1 LGAGIDCWHA
11 SFFSG
16 LSIVSSFIFP
26 AEIMR
31 LAQKILSCFFAF
43 HCVTAF
49 ANPATVYVNGDI
61 LTMQGDTPQYVEAL
75 VVQNDKIMFAG
86 DKVQALAQAGANPT
100 LYDLNGRTLMPGFI
114 DSWGHFA
121 LIAQNTLGVNVGYFA
136 QNPPQTKAQVI
147 QKLLTEGKLFNGWI
161 MGSGYSE
168 AMLSDGGLSLA
179 DIDKAFPDQPLLIQ
193 NISTLTGLVNSA
205 GLKKL
210 AITTATKAVGGFILK
225 DSKTGELTGELV
237 GSPFMDAVARAVGT
251 YSQDITFDTYRKA
264 EHVYLSNG
272 FTTAQ
277 SYEATIDDMNKMRM
291 AIEQKVIS
299 LDLIALP
306 AFDVVD
312 EILKTKPNFQFG
324 AYHQGDRGFKVAGM
338 MVATDGAPQLRF
350 AYFTKPF
357 LDTTGFSPEWR
368 GFPFTP
374 QSTVDHYAK
383 LAYEKNIQYFG
394 YSNGDAGID
403 MALSALTKAM
413 KDTGVTEDRRPVI
426 SHSFFVREDQL
437 AQYKDKKIM
446 AITLSNHVWLY
457 GDVYLKILGEERAK
471 NISPLRSASK
481 LGVKIGIH
489 NDMPSSGPNVLFSV
503 WSAVNRKTF
512 SGKTLGEEQRITTYQ
527 ALQGFTVNAAYQHKE
542 ETSKGLLAKGMLA
555 DLVELDRNPLKVA
568 VDEIKNIRVVQ
579 TIKHGKQLYNAQ

>member
-1 LGAGIDCWHA
+1 
-11 SFFSG
+11 
-16 LSIVSSFIFP
+16 
-26 AEIMR
+26 MR
-31 LAQKILSCFFAF
+31 LAQKILNCFFAVY
-43 HCVTAF
+43 CVTAF
-49 ANPATVYVNGDI
+49 ANPSTVYVNGDI

-136 QNPPQTKAQVI
+136 QNPPQTKAQAI

-179 DIDKAFPDQPLLIQ
+179 DLDKAFPDQPLLIQ
-193 NISTLTGLVNSA
+193 NISTLTGLVNTA

-210 AITTATKAVGGFILK
+210 AITPATQAVGGFIHK
-225 DSKTGELTGELV
+225 DPKTGALTGELV
-237 GSPFMDAVARAVGT
+237 GSPFMDAVVRAVGT
-251 YSQDITFDTYRKA
+251 YSHDITFDTYRKA

-306 AFDVVD
+306 AYDVVD
-312 EILKTKPNFQFG
+312 EILKTEPNFRFG
-324 AYHQGDRGFKVAGM
+324 AYSHADRGFKVAGM

-357 LDTTGFSPEWR
+357 LDTTGFSPDWR

-374 QSTVDHYAK
+374 QSTVDRYAK

-403 MALSALTKAM
+403 MTLSALNKAM
-413 KDTGVTEDRRPVI
+413 KETGVTEDRRPVI
-426 SHSFFVREDQL
+426 SHSFFVRDDQL

-446 AITLSNHVWLY
+446 AITLPNHIWLY

-471 NISPLRSASK
+471 NISPLRSADK

-489 NDMPSSGPNVLFSV
+489 NDTPSSGPNVLFSV

-512 SGKTLGEEQRITTYQ
+512 SGKTLGEEQRIDAYK
-527 ALQGFTVNAAYQHKE
+527 ALQGFTVNAAYQYKE
-542 ETSKGLLAKGMLA
+542 EMSKGLLAKGMLA
-555 DLVELDRNPLKVA
+555 DLVELDRNPLKV
-568 VDEIKNIRVVQ
+568 DPDDIKNIRVVQ
-579 TIKHGKQLYNAQ
+579 TIKHGKRLYSTQ

>member
-1 LGAGIDCWHA
+1 
-11 SFFSG
+11 
-16 LSIVSSFIFP
+16 
-26 AEIMR
+26 MR
-31 LAQKILSCFFAF
+31 LAQQILNCFFPF
-43 HCVTAF
+43 FCVAAF
-49 ANPATVYVNGDI
+49 ANPSTVYVNGDI
-61 LTMQGDTPQYVEAL
+61 LTMQGDSPHYVEAL

-114 DSWGHFA
+114 DSWGHFS
-121 LIAQNTLGVNVGYFA
+121 LIAQNTLGVNLGYFA
-136 QNPPQTKAQVI
+136 QNPPKTKAQAL

-161 MGSGYSE
+161 VGSGYSE

-179 DIDKAFPDQPLLIQ
+179 DLDKAFPDQPLLIQ
-193 NISTLTGLVNSA
+193 NISTLTGLVNTA

-210 AITTATKAVGGFILK
+210 AITPATQAVGGFIPK
-225 DSKTGELTGELV
+225 DPKTGALTGELV
-237 GSPFMDAVARAVGT
+237 GSPFMDAVVRAVGT

-306 AFDVVD
+306 AYDVVD
-312 EILKTKPNFQFG
+312 EILKTKPSFQFG
-324 AYHQGDRGFKVAGM
+324 AYSHGDRGFKAAGI

-357 LDTTGFSPEWR
+357 LDTTGFSPDWR

-374 QSTVDHYAK
+374 QSTVDRYAK

-403 MALSALTKAM
+403 MTLSALTKAM
-413 KDTGVTEDRRPVI
+413 KETGVTEERRPVI
-426 SHSFFVREDQL
+426 SHSFFVRDDQL

-446 AITLSNHVWLY
+446 AITLPNHIWLY

-471 NISPLRSASK
+471 NISPLRSASQ

-489 NDMPSSGPNVLFSV
+489 NDTPSSGPNALFSV

-512 SGKTLGEEQRITTYQ
+512 SGKTLGEEQRIDAYK
-527 ALQGFTVNAAYQHKE
+527 ALQGFTVNAAYQYKE

-555 DLVELDRNPLKVA
+555 DLVELDRNPLKVDT
-568 VDEIKNIRVVQ
+568 DEIKNIRVVQ
-579 TIKHGKQLYNAQ
+579 TIKHGKQLYKAQ

>member
-1 LGAGIDCWHA
+1 
-11 SFFSG
+11 
-16 LSIVSSFIFP
+16 
-26 AEIMR
+26 MR
-31 LAQKILSCFFAF
+31 LAQKILNCFFAVF
-43 HCVTAF
+43 CLTAF
-49 ANPATVYVNGDI
+49 ANPSTVYVNGDI
-61 LTMQGDTPQYVEAL
+61 LTMQGDSPYYVEAL
-75 VVQNDKIMFAG
+75 VVQNDKILFAG
-86 DKVQALAQAGANPT
+86 DKVQALAQAGTNPT

-114 DSWGHFA
+114 DSWGHFS
-121 LIAQNTLGVNVGYFA
+121 LIAQNTLGVNLGYFA
-136 QNPPQTKAQVI
+136 QNPPNTKAQAI

-161 MGSGYSE
+161 IGSGYSD

-179 DIDKAFPDQPLLIQ
+179 DLDKAFPDQPLLIQ
-193 NISTLTGLVNSA
+193 NISTLTGQVNSA

-210 AITTATKAVGGFILK
+210 AITLATKAVGGFIPT
-225 DSKTGELTGELV
+225 DPKTGELTGELV
-237 GSPFMDAVARAVGT
+237 GSPLMDAVVRAVGT
-251 YSQDITFDTYRKA
+251 YSQDITFETYRKA

-277 SYEATIDDMNKMRM
+277 SYEATIDDMNKMRT
-291 AIEQKVIS
+291 AVEQKVIS

-306 AFDVVD
+306 AYDVVD
-312 EILKTKPNFQFG
+312 EVLKTTPSFRFG
-324 AYHQGDRGFKVAGM
+324 AYSHADRGFKVAGM

-357 LDTTGFSPEWR
+357 LDTTGFSPDWR

-374 QSTVDHYAK
+374 QSTVDRYAK

-403 MALSALTKAM
+403 MTLSALNKAM
-413 KDTGVTEDRRPVI
+413 KETGVTEDRRPVI
-426 SHSFFVREDQL
+426 SHSFFVRDDQL

-446 AITLSNHVWLY
+446 AITLPNHIWLY

-471 NISPLRSASK
+471 NISPLRSADQ

-489 NDMPSSGPNVLFSV
+489 NDTPSSGPNALFSV

-512 SGKTLGEEQRITTYQ
+512 SGKTLGEEQRIDAYK
-527 ALQGFTVNAAYQHKE
+527 ALQGFTVNAAYQYKE

-555 DLVELDRNPLKVA
+555 DLVELDRNPLKV
-568 VDEIKNIRVVQ
+568 DPDDIKNIRVVQ
-579 TIKHGKQLYNAQ
+579 TIKHGKRLYSAQ

>member
-1 LGAGIDCWHA
+1 
-11 SFFSG
+11 
-16 LSIVSSFIFP
+16 
-26 AEIMR
+26 MR
-31 LAQKILSCFFAF
+31 LAQKLLSCLIAF
-43 HCVTAF
+43 HCVSAV
-49 ANPATVYVNGDI
+49 ANPSTVYVNGDI

-86 DKVQALAQAGANPT
+86 DKGQALAQAGANPT

-121 LIAQNTLGVNVGYFA
+121 LIAQNTLGVNLGYFA
-136 QNPPQTKAQVI
+136 QNPPQTKAQAI

-161 MGSGYSE
+161 IGAGYSE

-179 DIDKAFPDQPLLIQ
+179 DLDKAFPDQPLLIQ

-210 AITTATKAVGGFILK
+210 AITPTTKAVGGFIIK
-225 DSKTGELTGELV
+225 DPKTGELTGELV
-237 GSPFMDAVARAVGT
+237 GSPFMDAVVRAVGT

-264 EHVYLSNG
+264 EHLYLSNG

-277 SYEATIDDMNKMRM
+277 SYEATIDDMNKMRT

-306 AFDVVD
+306 AYDVVD

-324 AYHQGDRGFKVAGM
+324 AYNQGDRGFKVAGM

-357 LDTTGFSPEWR
+357 LDTTGFSPDWR

-403 MALSALTKAM
+403 MTLSALTKAI
-413 KDTGVTEDRRPVI
+413 KETGVTEDRRPLI

-437 AQYKDKKIM
+437 VQYKDKKIM
-446 AITLSNHVWLY
+446 AITLPNHIWLY

-471 NISPLRSASK
+471 NISPLRSADK

-489 NDMPSSGPNVLFSV
+489 NDTPSSGPNVLFSV

-512 SGKTLGEEQRITTYQ
+512 SGKTLGEEQRIDTYK
-527 ALQGFTVNAAYQHKE
+527 ALQGFTVNAAYQYKE
-542 ETSKGLLAKGMLA
+542 EMSKGMLAKGMLA
-555 DLVELDRNPLKVA
+555 DLVEIDRNPLKVDA
-568 VDEIKNIRVVQ
+568 DDIKNIRVVQ
-579 TIKHGKQLYNAQ
+579 TIKHGKRLYNAQ

>member
-16 LSIVSSFIFP
+16 LSIVSPFIFP

-75 VVQNDKIMFAG
+75 VVQNDKITFAG

-147 QKLLTEGKLFNGWI
+147 QKLLSEGKLFNGWI

-225 DSKTGELTGELV
+225 DPKTGELTGELV

-446 AITLSNHVWLY
+446 AITLSNHTWLY

-471 NISPLRSASK
+471 NISPLNSAIK

-512 SGKTLGEEQRITTYQ
+512 SGKTLGEEQRITAYQ
-527 ALQGFTVNAAYQHKE
+527 ALQGFTVNAAYQYKE